1 MSSLI
6 FDTSPC
12 VIPAAGYAGLR
23 DLMKRFWIALVAVVV
38 IAFAAYAFTVGS
50 SADTAVN
57 TPVDIPND
65 RVGSGIR

>member
-1 MSSLI
+1 
-6 FDTSPC
+6 
-12 VIPAAGYAGLR
+12 
-23 DLMKRFWIALVAVVV
+23 MKRFWIVLVAVVV
-38 IAFAAYAFTVGS
+38 IAFAAYALTVLS

>member
-1 MSSLI
+1 
-6 FDTSPC
+6 
-12 VIPAAGYAGLR
+12 
-23 DLMKRFWIALVAVVV
+23 MKRFWIALVAVVV